1 MLHIERKVGE
11 SIRLGNDIQ
20 VIVTK
25 AANGT
30 VRLAFE
36 APKEV
41 KIYREEIYQRIQNE
55 KHPDHTVSRSTSLG
69 ITAEDGN
76 LWLSKKG
83 VSP

>member
-11 SIRLGNDIQ
+11 SIRLGTDIH

-55 KHPDHTVSRSTSLG
+55 KTPCSHSQLFDFAWDHRRRR
-69 ITAEDGN
+69 
-76 LWLSKKG
+76 
-83 VSP
+83 

>member
-11 SIRLGNDIQ
+11 SIRLSNNIR

-30 VRLAFE
+30 VRLAFD
-36 APKEV
+36 APTEV

-55 KHPDHTVSRSTSLG
+55 KIP
-69 ITAEDGN
+69 
-76 LWLSKKG
+76 
-83 VSP
+83 

>member
-11 SIRLGNDIQ
+11 AIRLGDDIK

-36 APKEV
+36 APKHV
-41 KIYREEIYQRIQNE
+41 RIYREEIFKCIQDE
-55 KHPDHTVSRSTSLG
+55 QAS
-69 ITAEDGN
+69 
-76 LWLSKKG
+76 
-83 VSP
+83 

>member
-11 SIRLGNDIQ
+11 SIRLSDNIQ

-30 VRLAFE
+30 VRLAFD

-41 KIYREEIYQRIQNE
+41 KIYREEIYQRSQNG
-55 KHPDHTVSRSTSLG
+55 KMP
-69 ITAEDGN
+69 
-76 LWLSKKG
+76 
-83 VSP
+83 

>member
-11 SIRLGNDIQ
+11 SIRLSDNIQ

-30 VRLAFE
+30 VRLAFD

-41 KIYREEIYQRIQNE
+41 KIYREEIYQRIQNG
-55 KHPDHTVSRSTSLG
+55 KMP
-69 ITAEDGN
+69 
-76 LWLSKKG
+76 
-83 VSP
+83 